1 VTGVPDADI
10 ATEAPGPLFD
20 AVVVGT
26 GFGGAVAA
34 CRLAQAGKK
43 ICVLERG
50 RRYQANDFPRPAE
63 RPDHLPH
70 TSRWAWVLDQGLW
83 DIKDLQGTLSV
94 QAAGYGGGSLVYAN
108 VHLRPP
114 PQVFSPANGWPTV
127 YTRRELDKYYDVV
140 AAVLRVQ
147 PLPAT
152 LTSPSPISGVLPK
165 FQAMQSAATGLH
177 REQWFFKPPLA
188 IDFKKCV
195 MCGECIAGCQFQAKN
210 TLDLNY
216 LAAAER
222 IGDVDVRTLAEVT
235 EISQD
240 ADAYVVT
247 YHDHAT
253 RSEAEVRAKSVF
265 LCAGAVNSTHLLLR
279 SGKLPMTGRKHIGA
293 RFFGN
298 GDAIA
303 MTYDTTPAPAP
314 TVGPT
319 ITGTLLYNRKMPSDG
334 TASAEWFLIQDG
346 GYPKWLEPVLGLFRG
361 EFWLG
366 GNRISRSTGR
376 PDVDRREA
384 EVRREADALV
394 ERGRAMMSA
403 LIGLLDARRS
413 LRLALTDVGARLDLR
428 QAIGRRT
435 TDLVLDEVL
444 PRQILALRNA
454 LQSFLREREKRE
466 TATLTHATLDKIG
479 EQIVDA
485 NHPHWLFRQLVDQA
499 KEKAEPFLVPTTL
512 ATVHKHF
519 LNAPDGTIDP
529 FTTAV
534 LWPFAVE
541 TAKRLFLGQ
550 RPDDHAFLM
559 LAVGIDPAPGQLYL
573 DSDGRLKA
581 FWDAA
586 ANMRFTTLEERLM
599 CDVAQALGGEMRL
612 NPDSSARRRPVT
624 VHNLGGC
631 AMADD
636 AEHGVTDPNGRVWGT
651 RALYVLDGSAIP
663 GPLGANPSATIAA
676 IAERNVR
683 LALADR
689 SSPIFTDVS
698 VPLNPPLPDGQ
709 TLEEIKNELGWTPA
723 ILDPI
728 AAVPP
733 SLPPPPP
740 VSHAVG
746 FKFSEVMEG
755 FYKADGQDNLPLRAE
770 LTATID
776 DLSAFLVDPGRK
788 VAIEGTVRL
797 ALAPES
803 PTDYRAT
810 GTLELLRHAE
820 ALKVLAALFNDG
832 LKIAGRSRDVDGES
846 AFRLSEDE
854 GEKRKTDA
862 AAMDVLLQRIQA
874 QSQRYEMAY
883 DLKLEA
889 PSGALGFKGLKTIRG
904 GSGLAAW
911 TQTTTVAVELTR
923 DGARVP
929 FGTGTMHV
937 HLADFLRTQVPS
949 FEITG
954 VEPDDHVR
962 IAWGF
967 ERFFRFFLGTLGQ
980 VYVPHTDVLDP
991 FGDRRR

>member
-1 VTGVPDADI
+1 MTDVPDGDI
-10 ATEAPGPLFD
+10 ATKALDPLFD

-34 CRLAQAGKK
+34 CRLAQARKK

-114 PQVFSPANGWPTV
+114 PEVFSPANGWPAV
-127 YTRRELDKYYDVV
+127 YTRRELNKYYEVV

-240 ADAYVVT
+240 ADLAYTVT

-253 RSEAEVRAKSVF
+253 RSNTTVRAKSVF

-279 SGKLPMTGRKHIGA
+279 SADKLPMTGKKHIGA

-319 ITGTLLYNRKMPSDG
+319 ITGTLLYNGKIPSDG

-366 GNRISRSTGR
+366 GNRMSRSAGR

-384 EVRREADALV
+384 EARVEADALV

-413 LRLALTDVGARLDLR
+413 LRLALTDAGAGLDLR
-428 QAIGRRT
+428 RALGRRT
-435 TDLVLDEVL
+435 TDLGLNEVL

-454 LQSFLREREKRE
+454 LRSFLREREKSE
-466 TATLTHATLDKIG
+466 TATLTHATLDKVG

-529 FTTAV
+529 FTTAA

-573 DSDGRLKA
+573 DDDKQLKA

-599 CDVAQALGGEMRL
+599 RDVAQALGGEMRL

-683 LALADR
+683 LALADP
-689 SSPIFTDVS
+689 SSPIFTDVE
-698 VPLNPPLPDGQ
+698 VPLNPPLPDGP
-709 TLEEIKNELGWTPA
+709 TLEEIQRELGQTPP

-728 AAVPP
+728 GAVRP
-733 SLPPPPP
+733 PPPPP
-740 VSHAVG
+740 VSDAVG
-746 FKFSEVMEG
+746 FKFSELMQG
-755 FYKADGQDNLPLRAE
+755 FYKANGQDNLPIRAE
-770 LTATID
+770 LRATID
-776 DLSAFLVDPGRK
+776 DLSVFLADPWRQ

-797 ALAPES
+797 AVAPG
-803 PTDYRAT
+803 PPADYRAT
-810 GTLELLRHAE
+810 GRLELLRHAE
-820 ALKVLAALFNDG
+820 AFDVLATLFADG
-832 LKIAGRSRDVDGES
+832 QSIAMKPENMHRES
-846 AFRLSEDE
+846 SFRLTEE
-854 GEKRKTDA
+854 EAEKRKADA
-862 AAMDVLLQRIQA
+862 AAMDALLQRIQA
-874 QSQRYEMAY
+874 QSQRYEMVY
-883 DLKLEA
+883 TLKLDGTGG
-889 PSGALGFKGLKTIRG
+889 PLRLKGVKTIRG

-923 DGARVP
+923 DGAKVP

-937 HLADFLRTQVPS
+937 HIADFLRTQVPS

-954 VEPDDHVR
+954 PELDDDVR

-980 VYVPHTDVLDP
+980 VYVPHADVLDP
-991 FGDRRR
+991 FGDRKR